1 MILIDFV
8 VSSTILEVWT
18 MEHRVKSL
26 EDRVAILE
34 RNDVDKATRLAVAEN
49 NIKGMQ
55 ADISA
60 IKDDTKWLRRT
71 ITNVLISAPIVAIVS
86 GVIGLVF
93 WALKQ

>member
-1 MILIDFV
+1 
-8 VSSTILEVWT
+8 

-26 EDRVAILE
+26 EERVSLLE
-34 RNDVDKATRLAVAEN
+34 RSDLDKATRLAVAEN

-71 ITNVLISAPIVAIVS
+71 WTNAMIGGTIVAVIG
-86 GVIGLVF
+86 GVVGLVF
-93 WALKQ
+93 WVIKGGV

>member
-1 MILIDFV
+1 
-8 VSSTILEVWT
+8 

-26 EDRVAILE
+26 EERVNILE
-34 RNDVDKATRLAVAEN
+34 RSDIDTKTRLAVAEN

-71 ITNVLISAPIVAIVS
+71 ITNVLITAPIVAVIG

-93 WALKQ
+93 WVIKL

>member
-1 MILIDFV
+1 
-8 VSSTILEVWT
+8 
-18 MEHRVKSL
+18 MEHRVKAL
-26 EDRVAILE
+26 EERVSILE
-34 RNDVDKATRLAVAEN
+34 RSDIDKATRLAVAEN

-71 ITNVLISAPIVAIVS
+71 WTNAMIGGTIVAVIG

-93 WALKQ
+93 WVIKGGV

>member
-1 MILIDFV
+1 MTRIVDSPI
-8 VSSTILEVWT
+8 ILEVWV

-26 EDRVAILE
+26 EERVAGLE
-34 RNDVDKATRLAVAEN
+34 RSDVDKATRLAVAEN

-71 ITNVLISAPIVAIVS
+71 ITNVLISAPVVAVIS
-86 GVIGLVF
+86 GIIGLIF

>member
-1 MILIDFV
+1 MTRIVDSPI
-8 VSSTILEVWT
+8 ILEVWV

-26 EDRVAILE
+26 EERVAVLE
-34 RNDVDKATRLAVAEN
+34 RSDVDKATRLAVAEN

-71 ITNVLISAPIVAIVS
+71 ITNVLISAPIIAIIG

-93 WALKQ
+93 WVIKGGV

>member
-18 MEHRVKSL
+18 MEHRLKAL
-26 EDRVAILE
+26 EERVSVLE
-34 RNDVDKATRLAVAEN
+34 RSDVDKTARLAVAEN
-49 NIKGMQ
+49 NISSMQ
-55 ADISA
+55 ADIRS

-71 ITNVLISAPIVAIVS
+71 ITNALIGGTIVAIIG

-93 WALKQ
+93 YVIKL

>member
-1 MILIDFV
+1 MTRIVDSPI
-8 VSSTILEVWT
+8 ILEVWA

-26 EDRVAILE
+26 EERVSVLE
-34 RNDVDKATRLAVAEN
+34 RSDNDKATRLAVAEN

-71 ITNVLISAPIVAIVS
+71 ITNVLITASIGAVVG

-93 WALKQ
+93 WVIKGGV

>member
-1 MILIDFV
+1 MTRIVDSPI
-8 VSSTILEVWT
+8 ILEVWV

-26 EDRVAILE
+26 EERVAGLE
-34 RNDVDKATRLAVAEN
+34 RSDVDKATRLAVAEN

-71 ITNVLISAPIVAIVS
+71 ITNVLISAPIVAVIS
-86 GVIGLVF
+86 GIIGLIF

>member
-1 MILIDFV
+1 
-8 VSSTILEVWT
+8 
-18 MEHRVKSL
+18 MEHRVKAL
-26 EDRVAILE
+26 EERVSILE
-34 RNDVDKATRLAVAEN
+34 RSDIDKATRLAVAEN

-71 ITNVLISAPIVAIVS
+71 WTNAMIGGTIVAIIG

-93 WALKQ
+93 WVIKGGV

>member
-1 MILIDFV
+1 
-8 VSSTILEVWT
+8 

-26 EDRVAILE
+26 EERVAGLE
-34 RNDVDKATRLAVAEN
+34 RSDVDKATRLAVAEN

-71 ITNVLISAPIVAIVS
+71 ITNVLISAPVVAVIS
-86 GVIGLVF
+86 GIIGLIF

>member
-1 MILIDFV
+1 MTRFV
-8 VSSTILEVWT
+8 DSPIILEVWT

-26 EDRVAILE
+26 EERVSVLE
-34 RNDVDKATRLAVAEN
+34 RSDIDKATRLAVAEN

-71 ITNVLISAPIVAIVS
+71 ITNILISAPIVAIIS
-86 GVIGLVF
+86 GIIGLIF

>member
-1 MILIDFV
+1 
-8 VSSTILEVWT
+8 

-26 EDRVAILE
+26 EERVNILE
-34 RNDVDKATRLAVAEN
+34 RSDIDTKTRLAVAEN

-71 ITNVLISAPIVAIVS
+71 ITNVLISAPIVAVIG

-93 WALKQ
+93 WVIKL

>member
-1 MILIDFV
+1 
-8 VSSTILEVWT
+8 

-26 EDRVAILE
+26 EERVTILE
-34 RNDVDKATRLAVAEN
+34 RSDLDKATRLAVAEN

-71 ITNVLISAPIVAIVS
+71 ITNILISAPITAVVGGIV
-86 GVIGLVF
+86 GLIF

>member
-1 MILIDFV
+1 
-8 VSSTILEVWT
+8 

-26 EDRVAILE
+26 EDRVAVLE
-34 RNDVDKATRLAVAEN
+34 RSDVDKATRLAVAEN

-71 ITNVLISAPIVAIVS
+71 ITNVLISAPIVAVIS

-93 WALKQ
+93 WLLKQ

>member
-1 MILIDFV
+1 MTRFV
-8 VSSTILEVWT
+8 DSSTILEVWY

-26 EDRVAILE
+26 EERVTVLE
-34 RNDVDKATRLAVAEN
+34 RSDIDKATRLAVAEN

-71 ITNVLISAPIVAIVS
+71 ITNVLISAPIVAIIS
-86 GVIGLVF
+86 GVIGLIF

>member
-1 MILIDFV
+1 
-8 VSSTILEVWT
+8 

-26 EDRVAILE
+26 EERVGILE
-34 RNDVDKATRLAVAEN
+34 RSDIDTKTRLAVAEN

-71 ITNVLISAPIVAIVS
+71 ITNVLISAPIVAIIS
-86 GVIGLVF
+86 GVVGLVF
-93 WALKQ
+93 WLLKQ

>member
-1 MILIDFV
+1 MTRIVDSPI
-8 VSSTILEVWT
+8 ILEVWA

-26 EDRVAILE
+26 EERVTVLE
-34 RNDVDKATRLAVAEN
+34 RSDIDKSTRLAVAEN

-71 ITNVLISAPIVAIVS
+71 ITNILISAPIVAVVS
-86 GVIGLVF
+86 GIVGLIF
-93 WALKQ
+93 WVLKQ

>member
-1 MILIDFV
+1 
-8 VSSTILEVWT
+8 
-18 MEHRVKSL
+18 MEHRVKLL
-26 EDRVAILE
+26 EERVTILE
-34 RNDVDKATRLAVAEN
+34 RSDIDKATRLAVAEN

-71 ITNVLISAPIVAIVS
+71 ITNILISAPIVAVIS
-86 GVIGLVF
+86 GVIGLIF

>member
-1 MILIDFV
+1 
-8 VSSTILEVWT
+8 
-18 MEHRVKSL
+18 MEHRIKLL
-26 EDRVAILE
+26 EERVSVLE
-34 RNDVDKATRLAVAEN
+34 RSDVDKSTRLAVAEN

-71 ITNVLISAPIVAIVS
+71 ITNVLISAPITAVVGGI
-86 GVIGLVF
+86 IGLIV